1 MAAQRVLVVD
11 DEPAVLGLVSKAL
24 SSRGYEVHGVC
35 NASEA
40 LELAKRM
47 PSFDL
52 VVSDVIM
59 PGMCGPALVR
69 ELALLSPQTA
79 IVMMSAHIGIEALP
93 LHAGFLSKPFRV
105 ADLFSTVE
113 RALAPR
119 LEVPP
124 APLSDASD
132 A

>member
-1 MAAQRVLVVD
+1 MAPPRVLVVD

-35 NASEA
+35 NAMQA
-40 LELAKRM
+40 LELAKRT
-47 PSFDL
+47 PGFDL

-59 PGMCGPALVR
+59 PGMCGPALIR
-69 ELALLSPQTA
+69 ELALLCPQTA
-79 IVMMSAHIGIEALP
+79 VVMMSAHIDIEALP
-93 LHAGFLSKPFRV
+93 VHAGFLSKPFRI

-113 RALAPR
+113 KALAPR
-119 LEVPP
+119 PE
-124 APLSDASD
+124 APHTPFNGASD